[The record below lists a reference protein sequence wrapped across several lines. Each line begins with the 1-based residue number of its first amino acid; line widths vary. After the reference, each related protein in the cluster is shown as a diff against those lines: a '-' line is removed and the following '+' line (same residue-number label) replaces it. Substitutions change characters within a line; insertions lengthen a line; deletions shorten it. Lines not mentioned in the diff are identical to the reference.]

1 MNDCLTGSTDSSGT
15 RELLVEE
22 LRKEGKGES
31 QREGSPAQRPR
42 EGGKWRVRGRRARSA
57 ASPRGDLF
65 NRGEIL
71 EEGSALSTFS
81 PPATGDERD

>member
-31 QREGSPAQRPR
+31 QREGRPAQRPR
-42 EGGKWRVRGRRARSA
+42 EGGREQGREGNGGIEGGGLSCIP
-57 ASPRGDLF
+57 PR
-65 NRGEIL
+65 
-71 EEGSALSTFS
+71 
-81 PPATGDERD
+81 